1 MKRFTLFTLIAIIAL
16 TSVNIDAKTRERKS
30 STIPFEKLVAMIA
43 TEAHWKEKNV
53 AKLGL
58 IKLIKKTSRE
68 EYGTDIWFI
77 YGKNVKATA
86 NKKYWTANLTSTG
99 SHAYALEVTLTTDNS
114 TSLYFKEKADHDAFM
129 SCARNSK
136 YYDNSDEE
144 YEYIGSSMISSD
156 EYINGWY
163 VISFHGG

>member
-1 MKRFTLFTLIAIIAL
+1 MKRFTLFTLIAIMAL
-16 TSVNIDAKTRERKS
+16 TSINLDAKTKAPKS
-30 STIPFEKLVAMIA
+30 SNIPFEKLVAMIA
-43 TEAHWKEKNV
+43 TEAHWKEKNI

-58 IKLIKKTSRE
+58 KRLIKKTSRE

-77 YGKNVKATA
+77 YGNNVKATA
-86 NKKYWTANLTSTG
+86 NKHWTANLTSTG
-99 SHAYALEVTLTTDNS
+99 SHAYAIELALTTDNS

-136 YYDNSDEE
+136 YYDNSDGD

>member
-16 TSVNIDAKTRERKS
+16 TSVNIDAKTKVRKS
-30 STIPFEKLVAMIA
+30 GNIPFEKLVAMIA

-58 IKLIKKTSRE
+58 KKLIKKTSRE
-68 EYGTDIWFI
+68 EYGVDTWFI
-77 YGKNVKATA
+77 YGNNVKATA
-86 NKKYWTANLTSTG
+86 KKYWTANLTSTG
-99 SHAYALEVTLTTDNS
+99 SHAYAIEVALTTDNS

-129 SCARNSK
+129 SCARNSE
-136 YYDNSDEE
+136 YYDNSDGEN
-144 YEYIGSSMISSD
+144 EYIGSAMISSD

-163 VISFHGG
+163 VISFHAG

>member
-1 MKRFTLFTLIAIIAL
+1 MKRLISFTLIIIIAL
-16 TSVNIDAKTRERKS
+16 SSVNIDAKTKALRS
-30 STIPFEKLVAMIA
+30 SKIPFEKLVTMIA
-43 TEAHWKEKNV
+43 TEAHWKERNV

-58 IKLIKKTSRE
+58 KKLIKKTSRE

-77 YGKNVKATA
+77 YGKNVKATV
-86 NKKYWTANLTSTG
+86 KKSWTAGLTSTG
-99 SHAYALEVTLTTDNS
+99 SHAYAIEVALTTDNS

-136 YYDNSDEE
+136 YYDNSDGEH
-144 YEYIGSSMISSD
+144 EYIGSAMISSE

-163 VISFHGG
+163 VISFHAG